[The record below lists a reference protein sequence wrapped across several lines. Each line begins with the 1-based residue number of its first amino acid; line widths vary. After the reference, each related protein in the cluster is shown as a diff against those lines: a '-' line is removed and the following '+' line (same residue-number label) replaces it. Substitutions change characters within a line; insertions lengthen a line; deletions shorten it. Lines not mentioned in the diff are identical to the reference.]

1 MFLNNRVITILIMLV
16 TFFALVSILRY
27 FKLYEG
33 YRDDDDEDDCDYDYD
48 YDEYDYDED
57 EINFYPQMI
66 PMQYPPMMQ
75 QPIQIINQPKK
86 HRRKPKRKP
95 TTNSRVSEQSDMD
108 IQTKVDILRT

>member
-33 YRDDDDEDDCDYDYD
+33 YRDDDDDEDDCDYDDYD
-48 YDEYDYDED
+48 YYYNED
-57 EINFYPQMI
+57 EINIYPQMI
-66 PMQYPPMMQ
+66 PIQYQPMMQ
-75 QPIQIINQPKK
+75 HPIQIINQPKK

-95 TTNSRVSEQSDMD
+95 TTNPRVSKQSDMN
-108 IQTKVDILRT
+108 IETKVDILRT